1 MVKLTM
7 AELELRE
14 WMDSW
19 ISRFEEQLHF
29 AVSGDSGFD
38 AKLWEAMEYSLLA
51 GGKRLRPAFLMLTG
65 LALGA
70 SEKELTPF
78 ALALEMIHTYSLIHD
93 DLPAMDN
100 DDYRRGRLTNHKVFG
115 EGIAVLAGDGLL
127 NLAAETMIDAVLGM
141 TDLQRQKGL
150 LAMQRIM
157 KAAGPSGMIAGQTA
171 DIEAEER
178 LLGAEGLQFIDHNKT
193 GQLLCAP
200 FVCGAYLAG
209 ADPSVREVLE
219 HAGFRIGTAFQIQDD
234 ILDIEGDAALLG
246 KEPGSDAAN
255 HKETFVTVYGLN
267 EAKETARQ
275 LSEEAMEDLKVLP
288 GPYGAMARA
297 LTASLITRKY

>member
-1 MVKLTM
+1 M
-7 AELELRE
+7 ADITLKE

-19 ISRFEEQLHF
+19 IPAFEEKLHF

-51 GGKRLRPAFLMLTG
+51 GGKRIRPAFLMLTG

-70 SEKELTPF
+70 SEEELTPF

-115 EGIAVLAGDGLL
+115 EGIALLAGDGLL
-127 NLAAETMIDAVLGM
+127 NLAAEIMTDAVLAM
-141 TDLQRQKGL
+141 TDYHRQKGL
-150 LAMQRIM
+150 LAMQRIL

-193 GQLLCAP
+193 GQLLCAS
-200 FVCGAYLAG
+200 FVCGAHLAS
-209 ADPSVREVLE
+209 ADPFVRESLE

-234 ILDIEGDAALLG
+234 VLDIEGDAALLG
-246 KEPGSDAAN
+246 KATGSDAAN

-288 GPYGAMARA
+288 GPYGALARA
-297 LTASLITRKY
+297 LTASLITRKN